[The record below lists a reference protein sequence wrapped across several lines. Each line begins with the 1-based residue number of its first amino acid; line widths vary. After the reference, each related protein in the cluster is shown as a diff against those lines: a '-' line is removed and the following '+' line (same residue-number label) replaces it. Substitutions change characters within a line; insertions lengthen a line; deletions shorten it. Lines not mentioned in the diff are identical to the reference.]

1 MTTDNFDIYN
11 LKSYW
16 FELPDELIAK
26 YPVEPRDMSRLLVL
40 DKNSGKLEDH
50 YFSDISNFLSKGD
63 TLVINETKVM
73 PARLFG
79 FKDTGAKVE
88 LLLLK
93 KVDKNWEAIVRP
105 AKRLKKGAIVRF
117 PSTDVY
123 AEVIEELD
131 MAGGRLIEFKNCL
144 DEKDFIEGVGQ
155 MPLPPYINRP
165 VSESDK
171 TTYQTVYAKEVGS
184 AAAPTAGLHFTQP
197 LLDKISEKGVN
208 IARVVL
214 HVGLGTFRP
223 VSAMDIRQHK
233 MHTESYY
240 MSEETADLLN
250 TTKDNGNNIIAVGTT
265 VVRTLETIYTNY
277 GEFKPG
283 AGETDIFIY
292 PGYQFKAID
301 KLITNFHLPAS
312 SLIMLVAAF
321 AGRDNTLNAY
331 EYAVKNRYRFFSYGD
346 AMFIK

>member
-1 MTTDNFDIYN
+1 MSTDNIDIYN
-11 LKSYW
+11 LESYW

-40 DKNSGKLEDH
+40 DKDNGKLEDR
-50 YFSDISNFLSKGD
+50 YFGEVSQLLSKGD
-63 TLVINETKVM
+63 TLVINETKVL
-73 PARLFG
+73 PARLNG

-88 LLLLK
+88 VLLLK
-93 KVDKNWEAIVRP
+93 KVDGYWETIVRP

-117 PSTDVY
+117 PLTDVY
-123 AEVIEELD
+123 IEIIEELD
-131 MAGGRLIEFKNCL
+131 IAGGRLIEIKNCP
-144 DEKDFIEGVGQ
+144 DEKEFIEMAGE

-165 VSESDK
+165 ASERDK
-171 TTYQTVYAKEVGS
+171 TTYQTIFAKEAGS
-184 AAAPTAGLHFTQP
+184 AAAPTAGLHFTQQ
-197 LLDKISEKGVN
+197 LLDEISNNGVN
-208 IARVVL
+208 IARIVL

-223 VSAMDIRQHK
+223 VSSMDIRQHK

-240 MSEETADLLN
+240 MSKETADLLN
-250 TTKDNGNNIIAVGTT
+250 DTKNNGKSIIAVGTT

-312 SLIMLVAAF
+312 SLIMLVAAL

-331 EYAVKNRYRFFSYGD
+331 HHAVKNSYRFFSYGD